1 MEISKVDIGDIGL
14 YKSNPSD
21 QDYKK
26 VGEKLFEAFEKIGF
40 VYITGH
46 GISNDVISYSMETS
60 KEFFLLPE
68 SSKKLILRDPEIQQG
83 YVSAGQE
90 LFNSKLVRIFIHLY
104 LFRECFGDDWS
115 PVSSIHLTCFKRLC
129 F

>member
-1 MEISKVDIGDIGL
+1 M

-21 QDYKK
+21 NDYKK
-26 VGEKLFEAFEKIGF
+26 VGEKLFEAFENIGF

-46 GISNDVISYSMETS
+46 GISNDVISDSMETS

-68 SSKKLILRDPEIQQG
+68 SSKKQILRDPEIQQG

-90 LFNSKLVRIFIHLY
+90 LCNSKLVTIFIVWLLIICHLY
-104 LFRECFGDDWS
+104 NQ
-115 PVSSIHLTCFKRLC
+115 IN
-129 F
+129 

>member
-1 MEISKVDIGDIGL
+1 MEISKVNIDDIGL

-46 GISNDVISYSMETS
+46 GISNDVISNSMETS

-90 LFNSKLVRIFIHLY
+90 LFNSKLVIISMTWISKIL
-104 LFRECFGDDWS
+104 
-115 PVSSIHLTCFKRLC
+115 
-129 F
+129 